1 MGAAV
6 ETQGME
12 ACMSIRLIAYLSA
25 AALAAVVLA
34 YGLGRWQG
42 SAAERRACE
51 AELHAAELTAERQA
65 RESERKAQ
73 EAQNAIVQDYE
84 RQVADYKRTIDSY
97 IDADRL
103 SDTSTCPKLSKPSGT
118 QPSLVCYTRAD
129 IQRKVAESLAL
140 AAECDEIA
148 IRYKAVVKAYQS
160 AYGAKEE

>member
-1 MGAAV
+1 M
-6 ETQGME
+6 Q
-12 ACMSIRLIAYLSA
+12 IRLIAYISA
-25 AALAAVVLA
+25 AAIAAVCIA
-34 YGLGRWQG
+34 YAVGRFQG

-51 AELHAAELTAERQA
+51 AEIHAAELTAERQA
-65 RESERKAQ
+65 RETERKAQ

-103 SDTSTCPKLSKPSGT
+103 SDTSTCKDLPRASGT

-148 IRYKAVVKAYQS
+148 IRYKALVKAYQS
-160 AYGAKEE
+160 AYSAKEE

>member
-1 MGAAV
+1 
-6 ETQGME
+6 
-12 ACMSIRLIAYLSA
+12 MSIRLIAYLSA

-34 YGLGRWQG
+34 YGIGRWQG

-51 AELHAAELTAERQA
+51 AEIHAAELTAERQA
-65 RESERKAQ
+65 RETERKAQ

-103 SDTSTCPKLSKPSGT
+103 SDTSTCPKLPEASGA
-118 QPSLVCYTRAD
+118 QPRAVCYTRAD
-129 IQRKVAESLAL
+129 IQRKVAESLAVG
-140 AAECDEIA
+140 AECDEIA

-160 AYGAKEE
+160 AYSAKEE

>member
-1 MGAAV
+1 
-6 ETQGME
+6 
-12 ACMSIRLIAYLSA
+12 MSIRLIACLSA
-25 AALAAVVLA
+25 AAIAAVVLA

-51 AELHAAELTAERQA
+51 AEIHAAELTAERQA
-65 RESERKAQ
+65 RDAERKAQ

-84 RQVADYKRTIDSY
+84 HQIADYRRTIDSY
-97 IDADRL
+97 IDADSL
-103 SDTSTCPKLSKPSGT
+103 SGTSTCKDLPRAPVA
-118 QPSLVCYTRAD
+118 QPGLVCYSRAD

-140 AAECDEIA
+140 AAECDELA

>member
-1 MGAAV
+1 
-6 ETQGME
+6 
-12 ACMSIRLIAYLSA
+12 MSLRLIAYLSA
-25 AALAAVVLA
+25 TAIAAVCVA
-34 YGLGRWQG
+34 YAVGRFQG

-51 AELHAAELTAERQA
+51 AEIHAAELTAERQA

-73 EAQNAIVQDYE
+73 EAQNAIVTDYE

-103 SDTSTCPKLSKPSGT
+103 SDTSTCPKLPRASGA
-118 QPSLVCYTRAD
+118 QPGLVCYTKSD

-160 AYGAKEE
+160 AYSAKEE

>member
-6 ETQGME
+6 EEKGME
-12 ACMSIRLIAYLSA
+12 ACMSLRLIACLSA
-25 AALAAVVLA
+25 AAITAVCVA

-51 AELHAAELTAERQA
+51 AEIHAAELTAERQA

-73 EAQNAIVQDYE
+73 EAQNGIIQDYE
-84 RQVADYKRTIDSY
+84 HQIADYRRTIDSY
-97 IDADRL
+97 IDADWL
-103 SDTSTCPKLSKPSGT
+103 SDASACKDLSKPSGA
-118 QPSLVCYTRAD
+118 QPGLVCYTRAD
-129 IQRKVAESLAL
+129 IQEKVAESLAL
-140 AAECDEIA
+140 AVECDEIA

>member
-1 MGAAV
+1 
-6 ETQGME
+6 
-12 ACMSIRLIAYLSA
+12 MSIRLVAYLSA

-51 AELHAAELTAERQA
+51 AELHAAELTAERRA

-84 RQVADYKRTIDSY
+84 HQIADYRRTVDAYVNADS
-97 IDADRL
+97 L
-103 SDTSTCPKLSKPSGT
+103 SDTSTCKDLSRASGA
-118 QPSLVCYTRAD
+118 QPGLVCYTRAD
-129 IQRKVAESLAL
+129 IQRKVAESLAVG
-140 AAECDEIA
+140 AECDQLA

>member
-1 MGAAV
+1 MINA
-6 ETQGME
+6 
-12 ACMSIRLIAYLSA
+12 RLIACLSA
-25 AALAAVVLA
+25 AAIAAVVLA

-42 SAAERRACE
+42 SAAERKACE

-65 RESERKAQ
+65 REEERKAR
-73 EAQNAIVQDYE
+73 EAQDAIVEDYE

-103 SDTSTCPKLSKPSGT
+103 SGTSTCKDLSKPSGT
-118 QPSLVCYTRAD
+118 QPGLVCYTRAD
-129 IQRKVAESLAL
+129 ISRKVAESLAL

>member
-1 MGAAV
+1 MGEAV
-6 ETQGME
+6 ETERLE
-12 ACMSIRLIAYLSA
+12 ARMSIRLIAYLSA
-25 AALAAVVLA
+25 AALAAIVLA
-34 YGLGRWQG
+34 YGLGRFQG

-51 AELHAAELTAERQA
+51 AEIHAAELTAERQA

-73 EAQNAIVQDYE
+73 EVQNAIVEDYE

-97 IDADRL
+97 VDADRL
-103 SDTSTCPKLSKPSGT
+103 SDTSTCKDLPRAPGAVSG
-118 QPSLVCYTRAD
+118 LVCYTRAD
-129 IQRKVAESLAL
+129 ISRKVAESLAV

>member
-1 MGAAV
+1 
-6 ETQGME
+6 
-12 ACMSIRLIAYLSA
+12 MSIRLIAYLSA

-51 AELHAAELTAERQA
+51 AEIHAAELTAERQA

-73 EAQNAIVQDYE
+73 EAQNAIVEDYE

-97 IDADRL
+97 IDTDRL
-103 SDTSTCPKLSKPSGT
+103 SDTSTCPKLPEASGA
-118 QPSLVCYTRAD
+118 QPGLVCYSRAD
-129 IQRKVAESLAL
+129 IQEKVAESLAL

-148 IRYKAVVKAYQS
+148 IRYGALVRAYES
-160 AYGAKEE
+160 AGTQR

>member
-1 MGAAV
+1 MINA
-6 ETQGME
+6 
-12 ACMSIRLIAYLSA
+12 RLIACLSA

-73 EAQNAIVQDYE
+73 EAQNAIVEDYE

-103 SDTSTCPKLSKPSGT
+103 SDTSTCPKLPAASGA
-118 QPSLVCYTRAD
+118 QPGLVCYTRAD
-129 IQRKVAESLAL
+129 IQRKVAESLAVG
-140 AAECDEIA
+140 AECDELA
-148 IRYKAVVKAYQS
+148 IRYKAVVRAYES
-160 AYGAKEE
+160 VRADR

>member
-1 MGAAV
+1 MFNF
-6 ETQGME
+6 
-12 ACMSIRLIAYLSA
+12 RLIAYLSA

-51 AELHAAELTAERQA
+51 AEIHAAELTAERQA

-84 RQVADYKRTIDSY
+84 RQVADYKRTIDAY
-97 IDADRL
+97 VDADSL
-103 SDTSTCPKLSKPSGT
+103 SDTSTCKDLPRAPGAQSG
-118 QPSLVCYTRAD
+118 LVCYSRAD

>member
-12 ACMSIRLIAYLSA
+12 TRMSLRLIACLSA
-25 AALAAVVLA
+25 AAIAAVVFA

-65 RESERKAQ
+65 RDAERKAQ
-73 EAQNAIVQDYE
+73 EAQNAIVEDYE

-103 SDTSTCPKLSKPSGT
+103 SDTSTCKYLPRASGT
-118 QPSLVCYTRAD
+118 QSGLVCYTKSD
-129 IQRKVAESLAL
+129 ISRKVAESLAL
-140 AAECDEIA
+140 AAECDQLA
-148 IRYKAVVKAYQS
+148 IRYRALVRAYES
-160 AYGAKEE
+160 ARTQR